1 MARRRQKEQMR
12 KEETERE
19 REGEGG
25 REREKDEIF
34 LATGIHRDACWP
46 LPARRLSRVITRGEN

>member
-19 REGEGG
+19 RA
-25 REREKDEIF
+25 RDREKDEIF
-34 LATGIHRDACWP
+34 LATGILAT
-46 LPARRLSRVITRGEN
+46 PAGPCLLVVSAA